1 MALIFPR
8 IAQNFIKNGYFPTDL
23 PTLARIATALD
34 FNSDVH
40 STATE
45 PPALRLCDPC
55 CGEGGALL
63 FLQEA
68 LQAAGAVTQS
78 FGVDVDEERAW
89 HAKQVLGTVAHA
101 DIHDVRITE
110 RSMGLLFLN
119 PPYGDL
125 VTDQVR
131 SGDNKQGRERH
142 EKVFCRRSFNLLQP
156 GGVLVL
162 VVPFYVLDTELST
175 LIARHFERVEVFI
188 SAEQA
193 FKQCVLF
200 GIKRRPA
207 APPAALVQRL
217 VAFGEGQDQIE
228 LPEHWAG
235 DPYVVPAPRPAEDF
249 QFTVLRLDARQLA
262 AGMESGLDKASL
274 WPRFDLLMRP
284 PNRAAKP
291 PLRAMTDW
299 HLALALAA
307 GQISGVVTA
316 DTANGR
322 RSLLIKGRTHKS
334 KDTQV
339 LRETAADG
347 TVNETRILTDKFI
360 TVIRGIDLT
369 PGPDRGRIVTI
380 R

>member
-34 FNSDVH
+34 FESSPASSQN
-40 STATE
+40 
-45 PPALRLCDPC
+45 PPIRLCDPC
-55 CGEGGALL
+55 CGEGGALM

-68 LQAAGAVTQS
+68 LQAAGAVAHS

-89 HAKQVLGTVAHA
+89 HAKGVLGTVAHA
-101 DIHDVRITE
+101 DIHDVRISE

-125 VTDQVR
+125 VADQVR
-131 SGDNKQGRERH
+131 SGDSKQGRERH
-142 EKVFCRRSFNLLQP
+142 EKVFCRRTFNLLQP
-156 GGVLVL
+156 GGVLIL
-162 VVPFYVLDTELST
+162 VVPFYVLDAELST

-193 FKQCVLF
+193 FKQCVLL
-200 GIKRRPA
+200 GVKRRPA
-207 APPAALVQRL
+207 APPVALVNRL
-217 VAFGEGQDQIE
+217 VAFGQGEDQVE

-235 DPYVVPAPRPAEDF
+235 DPYVIPAPKATEDF
-249 QFTVLRLDARQLA
+249 QFAVVRLDARQLA
-262 AGMESGLDKASL
+262 AELDGGLAKASL
-274 WPRFDLLMRP
+274 WPRFELLMRP
-284 PNRAAKP
+284 PSRAAKR

-307 GQISGVVTA
+307 GQISGVVTGQ
-316 DTANGR
+316 TGR
-322 RSLLIKGRTHKS
+322 RLLIKGRTHKS
-334 KDTQV
+334 KDAQV

-347 TVNETRILTDKFI
+347 TVNETRVLTDKFI

-369 PGPDRGRIVTI
+369 PGPDLGQIVTI